1 MKSFS
6 PVSLLVLIVSFSF
19 STLHAQ
25 GAPAPT
31 RMPDSTSTKTST
43 SLATP
48 AIDSAAVRSQKLE
61 ANRKLASS
69 LDDSIAR
76 YQRLR
81 PICML
86 GIVAGAAITV
96 VGLVNAQQK
105 AQEEAQEKSMR
116 SGKSETAIEFNI
128 IGIVVGLP
136 LMAIS
141 AYAYS
146 NMGTKISGFEWQKS
160 KLKLSMD
167 DRGTNLA
174 YAFQTSF

>member
-1 MKSFS
+1 
-6 PVSLLVLIVSFSF
+6 
-19 STLHAQ
+19 
-25 GAPAPT
+25 
-31 RMPDSTSTKTST
+31 
-43 SLATP
+43 
-48 AIDSAAVRSQKLE
+48 
-61 ANRKLASS
+61 
-69 LDDSIAR
+69 
-76 YQRLR
+76 
-81 PICML
+81 
-86 GIVAGAAITV
+86 
-96 VGLVNAQQK
+96 
-105 AQEEAQEKSMR
+105 MR